1 MVVVEAGGEVV
12 MMMRGCHSGG
22 DGSGGSGG
30 SGLGGLGS
38 GVLWSEGVGLL

>member
-1 MVVVEAGGEVV
+1 

-38 GVLWSEGVGLL
+38 GVLWSEGAGLL

>member
-22 DGSGGSGG
+22 GGSG

>member
-1 MVVVEAGGEVV
+1 MVVVVEAGGEVV

-22 DGSGGSGG
+22 GGSGG

>member
-1 MVVVEAGGEVV
+1 MVVVEAEGEVV

-22 DGSGGSGG
+22 GGGSE
-30 SGLGGLGS
+30 LGGLGS

>member
-22 DGSGGSGG
+22 GSGGSGG

-38 GVLWSEGVGLL
+38 GVLWSEGIGLL

>member
-1 MVVVEAGGEVV
+1 MVVVVEAGREVV

-22 DGSGGSGG
+22 GSGGGS

>member
-1 MVVVEAGGEVV
+1 
-12 MMMRGCHSGG
+12 MMMRGCHSGSG
-22 DGSGGSGG
+22 GGGSGG

>member
-12 MMMRGCHSGG
+12 IMMRGCHSGG
-22 DGSGGSGG
+22 GG

>member
-1 MVVVEAGGEVV
+1 MVVVVEAGGEVV
-12 MMMRGCHSGG
+12 MMMRGCHSG
-22 DGSGGSGG
+22 GGSGG

>member
-1 MVVVEAGGEVV
+1 MVVVVEAGGEVV
-12 MMMRGCHSGG
+12 VMRGCHDSG
-22 DGSGGSGG
+22 GGSGG

>member
-1 MVVVEAGGEVV
+1 MVVVVEAGGEVV
-12 MMMRGCHSGG
+12 MMMRGCHSG
-22 DGSGGSGG
+22 GG